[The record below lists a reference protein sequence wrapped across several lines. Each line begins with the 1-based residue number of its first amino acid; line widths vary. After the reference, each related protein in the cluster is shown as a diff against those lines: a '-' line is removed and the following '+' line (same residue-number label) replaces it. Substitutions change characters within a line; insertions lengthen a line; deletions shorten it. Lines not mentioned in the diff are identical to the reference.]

1 MTDISHVGQRHCLTL
16 SVVLADSAAPDGAA
30 LLGLGYNSDGD
41 SQDSGR
47 SPEARA
53 GQPGPALSEQDA
65 GASSA
70 VLNGDQAGA
79 GHGRS
84 MSPATAAGGWVQKEE
99 EQKAIEPTFVK
110 GQR

>member
-1 MTDISHVGQRHCLTL
+1 ML
-16 SVVLADSAAPDGAA
+16 SAVFADSVAPDGAA
-30 LLGLGYNSDGD
+30 LLGLGYISDGD

-65 GASSA
+65 GASPA

-79 GHGRS
+79 GDGRS
-84 MSPATAAGGWVQKEE
+84 MSPATAAGGWVKKEE
-99 EQKAIEPTFVK
+99 EQKANEPTFVK